1 MRRRFVARSLARRKE
16 RNVAAAAASKTAA
29 LRFLDLTA
37 FERTPLATEPFPW
50 LVVPGF
56 VSGPARA
63 LLSRD
68 FPAIDK
74 PGSFPLEDLKYGP
87 AFDAFIAELQ
97 GAALQQAFA
106 EKFAIDLAGRP
117 TMITVRGQARAG
129 DGRIHTD
136 TASKLIT
143 VLIYMNESWEAPGG
157 RLRLLR
163 SPDSLEDA
171 IAEVPPAAGT
181 LLAFRVTPQS
191 WHGHAPVSGPR
202 RVVQLNWVES
212 ERVVRRERLRHGLS
226 ARVKRFFAR
235 AR

>member
-1 MRRRFVARSLARRKE
+1 MHRRFVARSPARRKE
-16 RNVAAAAASKTAA
+16 RNVTAAAASKSES
-29 LRFLDLTA
+29 LRFLDLAA
-37 FERTPLATEPFPW
+37 FQRMPLATEPFPW

-56 VSGPARA
+56 VPGPARA

-68 FPAIDK
+68 YPAIDK
-74 PGSFPLEDLKYGP
+74 PGSFPLADLKFGP
-87 AFDAFIAELQ
+87 AFHAFIAELQ
-97 GAALQQAFA
+97 GPALQQAFA
-106 EKFAIDLAGRP
+106 EKFAIDLTGRP
-117 TMITVRGQARAG
+117 TMITVRGQARAA

-163 SPDSLEDA
+163 SPDNLEDA

-235 AR
+235 SR